1 MASRTPVP
9 AGQLGEREWDGL
21 HAALNWLKKTS
32 VDVSPSQNYDLS
44 IDSVNSEA
52 RKHLAA
58 VETFENAFA
67 ASGLQL
73 HPEARDRIGF
83 FHIFVK
89 YWRDAAANAAALG
102 LGGDISCAYYGHHIE
117 LPEEVMVARKWFETA
132 VRLTTADL
140 INRNRVEKF
149 VLAGANHVHAI
160 DECRSSW
167 PRARRLSMERVY
179 LQSNLYVAQWV
190 HMLAIMDSEMAY
202 RNGSDAAS
210 IETLDQRAEVTSG
223 QVTEARDL
231 FRQGKKNIRA
241 IRACMLK
248 KRTCAH
254 CGTTGPLS
262 QISFAYCGGC
272 RDSGVARKHWMR
284 YCSEACQRAHWH
296 AGHKDECPC
305 ARDE

>member
-1 MASRTPVP
+1 MPRSVAWAFAQERTYLAYRQPGATIMPQSRTLEETCQRLRGSARHTMASRTPVP

-32 VDVSPSQNYDLS
+32 VDVSPSRNYDLS

-102 LGGDISCAYYGHHIE
+102 LGGDISCAYYGQHIE

-149 VLAGANHVHAI
+149 VLAGANHVQRNTGTNILTYSFKDA
-160 DECRSSW
+160 
-167 PRARRLSMERVY
+167 ATL
-179 LQSNLYVAQWV
+179 
-190 HMLAIMDSEMAY
+190 
-202 RNGSDAAS
+202 RNGKK
-210 IETLDQRAEVTSG
+210 LQRQTFMVGAPG
-223 QVTEARDL
+223 
-231 FRQGKKNIRA
+231 
-241 IRACMLK
+241 
-248 KRTCAH
+248 
-254 CGTTGPLS
+254 
-262 QISFAYCGGC
+262 
-272 RDSGVARKHWMR
+272 
-284 YCSEACQRAHWH
+284 
-296 AGHKDECPC
+296 
-305 ARDE
+305 